1 VVDDGST
8 DLTAEVSEKEGAC
21 VVRHKT
27 NKGYD
32 HALLSGFRKAEELR
46 METIIS
52 FDADGQHDPKILS
65 QILNLL
71 YKEDNDL
78 VITVRPL
85 GSRIAER
92 IFGVYTASRFG
103 VKDVLSGVKGYKL
116 SKYRKYIGS
125 LRYESVGTEWA
136 LYGLRNNFKTAVLPI
151 LVSERR
157 GKPRFGGL
165 VKANYKIAKS
175 CAIALID
182 DFFCSDKTNY

>member
-1 VVDDGST
+1 MVDDGST
-8 DLTAEVSEKEGAC
+8 DLTAEVAEKEGAY

-32 HALLSGFRKAEELR
+32 HALLSGFRKAEELK

-65 QILNLL
+65 QILDLL

-92 IFGVYTASRFG
+92 IFGVYTASRFC
-103 VKDVLSGVKGYKL
+103 VKDILSGVKGYRL
-116 SKYRKYIGS
+116 SRFQDVIVYI
-125 LRYESVGTEWA
+125 RY
-136 LYGLRNNFKTAVLPI
+136 
-151 LVSERR
+151 
-157 GKPRFGGL
+157 
-165 VKANYKIAKS
+165 
-175 CAIALID
+175 
-182 DFFCSDKTNY
+182 